1 MLPPAVA
8 RLTYAQH
15 LLCFCSAVSLFAD
28 PQKYSERSPDFKQK
42 GKSGQEVA
50 LWISSRSTP
59 EWVLPYIQAKFPPP
73 PPPRNRDDQQ
83 F

>member
-1 MLPPAVA
+1 VA
-8 RLTYAQH
+8 RRICTEL
-15 LLCFCSAVSLFAD
+15 LLCICHAIALLAAL
-28 PQKYSERSPDFKQK
+28 QKYSERSPDFKQK

-83 F
+83 Y